1 MSVPSRT
8 LLTLPATTA
17 SYTALLAARRGAA
30 RRTFVAVTVRPGSG
44 FRGETTLHWEFV
56 DSHPSKHDPAHLVS
70 LEDLGFDDEFAD
82 LYAREHE
89 NTASSVLAG
98 LERLLGARVYHHA
111 LLAGKRTTSKKL
123 SGQE

>member
-8 LLTLPATTA
+8 LLTLPATAA
-17 SYTALLAARRGAA
+17 SYTALQSARRGAA
-30 RRTFVAVTVRPGSG
+30 RRTFVVITVRPGSG

-56 DSHPSKHDPAHLVS
+56 DSHLFKHDPAHLVS
-70 LEDLGFDDEFAD
+70 LEELGFDDDFAD

-89 NTASSVLAG
+89 NAASSVLAG
-98 LERLLGARVYHHA
+98 LERLLGSRVYHHA
-111 LLAGKRTTSKKL
+111 LMAGKRPSPKL